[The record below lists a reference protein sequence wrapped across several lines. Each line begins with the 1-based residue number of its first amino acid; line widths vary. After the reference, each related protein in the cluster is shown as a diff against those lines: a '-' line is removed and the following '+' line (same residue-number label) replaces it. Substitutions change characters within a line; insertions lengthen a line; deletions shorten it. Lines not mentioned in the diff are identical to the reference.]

1 MLGAIV
7 LGAAVSASMI
17 PDGMYAVTVM
27 TVKSPVVMTVKM
39 EHNLEVDVRAAAHTS
54 VSFSKLSKDS
64 HLRIQ
69 IVEGQVV
76 GVVPGK

>member
-1 MLGAIV
+1 MLGTIV
-7 LGAAVSASMI
+7 LAAAVSASMI
-17 PDGMYAVTVM
+17 PDGMYAVTVLA
-27 TVKSPVVMTVKM
+27 VKSPAVMTVKM

-69 IVEGQVV
+69 IIEGQVV
-76 GVVPGK
+76 GLVPEK